1 VFWKLYCPTYFLM
14 YWIYIFLLTYKLEI
28 KIAYLNKA
36 DRVNPNRIQRVV
48 RVVGEEVRLWTE
60 AP

>member
-1 VFWKLYCPTYFLM
+1 M
-14 YWIYIFLLTYKLEI
+14 YWICIFLLTYKLEI